1 MRRALSWL
9 LLACALL
16 AGGCASLP
24 PPQGR
29 TPSYAIQDTAD
40 TLLGRDVAP
49 LVAAH
54 PGQSGIAVLEDP
66 YDAFAA
72 RVLMANAAERSLD
85 AQYFIW
91 HADAVGLLLWD
102 AVWQAANR
110 GVRVRLLLDDANT
123 SGLDPLLAALDAH
136 PNIELRLYNPFAYR
150 GSRALGYATD
160 FVRLNRRMHNK
171 SYTVDNQVSV
181 VGGRNIADEYFG
193 AADGLAFA
201 DVDALA
207 IGPAVQQVSTEFD
220 LYWNSASAY
229 AAAPFVGRPSPAAAD
244 ALLRERFAEV
254 QHSAQAMQYMARV
267 REAPFIALAMRQR
280 LDFDWTQAQVL
291 YDDPAKTLDDRDQP
305 HLQLLPVL
313 LKRMG
318 TPKRRLDIFSPYFV
332 PGAEGTAALT
342 ELAQAGVQVRV
353 LTNSLASSDE
363 RVVHAGYLKRRH
375 DLLRAGVHLYELKPT
390 AADTS
395 LRVRGRFGPAKVS
408 GLHAKAYAVDGQRFF
423 IGSYNFDE
431 RSARLNTEMG
441 LVLDSRVAAARQAE
455 LFDQVVPAIA
465 YELRLA
471 PDGQNLQW
479 LERDPSGAVT
489 VYDVDPHTT
498 FWQRFQVGFL
508 AGLPIDWLL

>member
-1 MRRALSWL
+1 
-9 LLACALL
+9 
-16 AGGCASLP
+16 
-24 PPQGR
+24 
-29 TPSYAIQDTAD
+29 
-40 TLLGRDVAP
+40 
-49 LVAAH
+49 
-54 PGQSGIAVLEDP
+54 
-66 YDAFAA
+66 
-72 RVLMANAAERSLD
+72 
-85 AQYFIW
+85 
-91 HADAVGLLLWD
+91 
-102 AVWQAANR
+102 
-110 GVRVRLLLDDANT
+110 
-123 SGLDPLLAALDAH
+123 
-136 PNIELRLYNPFAYR
+136 
-150 GSRALGYATD
+150 
-160 FVRLNRRMHNK
+160 
-171 SYTVDNQVSV
+171 
-181 VGGRNIADEYFG
+181 
-193 AADGLAFA
+193 
-201 DVDALA
+201 
-207 IGPAVQQVSTEFD
+207 
-220 LYWNSASAY
+220 
-229 AAAPFVGRPSPAAAD
+229 
-244 ALLRERFAEV
+244 
-254 QHSAQAMQYMARV
+254 
-267 REAPFIALAMRQR
+267 
-280 LDFDWTQAQVL
+280 
-291 YDDPAKTLDDRDQP
+291 
-305 HLQLLPVL
+305 
-313 LKRMG
+313 
-318 TPKRRLDIFSPYFV
+318 RRLDIFSPYFV

>member
-181 VGGRNIADEYFG
+181 VGGRNIANGYF
-193 AADGLAFA
+193 AADLAFGFA
-201 DVDALA
+201 DLDVVL
-207 IGPAVQQVSTEFD
+207 IGPVVQQVSQQFD

-229 AAAPFVGRPSPAAAD
+229 AAADFVGTAPADAAAHINLAATQSD
-244 ALLRERFAEV
+244 PLAVAYLDVVSQSEILRQMLEQDV
-254 QHSAQAMQYMARV
+254 PM
-267 REAPFIALAMRQR
+267 
-280 LDFDWTQAQVL
+280 DWSFAQVL
-291 YDDPAKTLDDRDQP
+291 YDTPEKTLDRSQRTDV
-305 HLQLLPVL
+305 LLLPALVE
-313 LKRMG
+313 RMG
-318 TPKRRLDIFSPYFV
+318 RPTRTFDIISPYFV
-332 PGAEGTAALT
+332 PGEDGTAMLA
-342 ELAQAGVQVRV
+342 ELARDGVKVRV

-363 RVVHAGYLKRRH
+363 RIVHAGYMKRRR
-375 DLLRAGVHLYELKPT
+375 DLLRAGVALYELKPT
-390 AADTS
+390 ANRQETK
-395 LRVRGRFGPAKVS
+395 VRGRFGPAKVA
-408 GLHAKAYAVDGQRFF
+408 GLHAKTYAVDGERIFV
-423 IGSYNFDE
+423 GSFNFDP
-431 RSARLNTEMG
+431 RSLHLNTELG
-441 LVLDSRVAAARQAE
+441 VVIHNPRAAVE
-455 LFDQVVPAIA
+455 LSEFFDQDVLQQA
-465 YELRLA
+465 YELRLG
-471 PDGQNLQW
+471 PDGQALVW
-479 LERDPSGAVT
+479 IERDALGQETRYDADPESHWANRAAVELLS
-489 VYDVDPHTT
+489 H
-498 FWQRFQVGFL
+498 
-508 AGLPIDWLL
+508 LPIDWLL